1 MRQGQCADSVT
12 RLFSESF
19 RLLLWQDERIH
30 GEKDRSHY
38 GLDGGHGLLQCTGDR
53 TTQGPRDHR
62 AALCGDETCAMPVG
76 NPGHNFGIHT
86 VNTSARP
93 SGSMSNA
100 DVEALVSSKLQAA
113 FQAEKYDSFMDF
125 AAVFYTTSLDKYISA
140 FKTDGVLTSSSVGRT
155 KLASSGTRCWC
166 SWAAPSSLSN
176 SCRGRRPLWVAP
188 SRTLCSACLPQF
200 SLRIKSPNSRS
211 TSSRFLRFRK
221 GVPTSRT

>member
-1 MRQGQCADSVT
+1 MTLRIEPLLGQ
-12 RLFSESF
+12 
-19 RLLLWQDERIH
+19 
-30 GEKDRSHY
+30 
-38 GLDGGHGLLQCTGDR
+38 
-53 TTQGPRDHR
+53 
-62 AALCGDETCAMPVG
+62 
-76 NPGHNFGIHT
+76 NFGIHT

-113 FQAEKYDSFMDF
+113 FRQFHGLCCRFLHHNSGQIHFTLQNKQYPSPPPQ
-125 AAVFYTTSLDKYISA
+125 
-140 FKTDGVLTSSSVGRT
+140 LTKRNS
-155 KLASSGTRCWC
+155 
-166 SWAAPSSLSN
+166 PSSLSN